1 MHSIRSVPVH
11 AESIMMIPCDRSTD
25 HRDHGLRIEKM
36 TPSLVLA
43 SASPFRRAL
52 LENAGLTF
60 AARAAQVDERA
71 LERPLEQ
78 AGASPSDVALALAEA
93 KAKDV
98 SRHFEGAL
106 VIGSDQTMSLG
117 TRVYHKPKDM
127 AEAAEHLLS
136 LSGRTH
142 SLNSA
147 IVLVREGDILWRHV
161 STAHM
166 TVRPL
171 KRAFVERHLRRV
183 GEKALSSVGAY
194 QLEGEGIQLFE
205 KIDGDYFTILGLPML
220 PLLEKLREL
229 GSIDA

>member
-1 MHSIRSVPVH
+1 
-11 AESIMMIPCDRSTD
+11 
-25 HRDHGLRIEKM
+25 M
-36 TPSLVLA
+36 TSSLFLA

-52 LENAGLTF
+52 LTNAGLVF
-60 AARAAQVDERA
+60 EARAARVDERA

-78 AGASPSDVALALAEA
+78 SGASPVDVALALAEA

-98 SRHFEGAL
+98 ARRFESAL

-117 TRVYHKPKDM
+117 ARVYHKPRDM

-136 LSGRTH
+136 LSGKTH

-147 IVLVREGDILWRHV
+147 VVLVRNDEIVWRHV

-166 TVRPL
+166 TVRSL
-171 KRAFVERHLRRV
+171 NRAFIERHLQRV
-183 GEKALSSVGAY
+183 GEKALASVGAY

-205 KIDGDYFTILGLPML
+205 RIEGDYFTILGLPML
-220 PLLEKLREL
+220 PLLSKLREL
-229 GSIDA
+229 GAIDA